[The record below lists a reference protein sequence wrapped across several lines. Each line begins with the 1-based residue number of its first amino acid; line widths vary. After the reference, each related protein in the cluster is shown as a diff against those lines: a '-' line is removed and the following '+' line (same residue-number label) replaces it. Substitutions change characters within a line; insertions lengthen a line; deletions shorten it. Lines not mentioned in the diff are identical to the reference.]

1 VTTPRERRLI
11 ATLRFIA
18 AMPGIYAQRPPD
30 NVRDQMASVARET
43 VSRECEQSNLLHLMK
58 KEGS

>member
-1 VTTPRERRLI
+1 
-11 ATLRFIA
+11 
-18 AMPGIYAQRPPD
+18 MPGIYAQRPPD